1 MAKLLTTTHLEIN
14 EQVLKLNYIFALISY
29 KNFTKDKYFKIKSE
43 QKIRKEK

>member
-29 KNFTKDKYFKIKSE
+29 LYLNIFKY
-43 QKIRKEK
+43 